1 MQVTGHGSE
10 RDAAGGPSSRD
21 SGSEGSDYPGAG
33 RDPFGAE
40 PEPVTPEAG
49 GESDSE
55 GDARPVSL
63 LGMRMSQETQP
74 GRATVSRRQTRS
86 RPRPPRPEPGRGA
99 PPPTPPAVRRT
110 PASPAP
116 AGPPAV
122 PPPAA
127 APPDRHQAPPS
138 DRQTPPDRQVP
149 PGAPAPAPSS
159 GQQAVPPPAP
169 PSVRPPSAPPPP
181 TPTRAPAPGRA
192 VIEGE
197 ATAPLPSPAPAP
209 SAGGWTPDV
218 GIAATPT
225 GERPPAQWERAASF
239 GSLPTLP
246 PSVPLPPAPP
256 PPPSPAPPPP
266 NPAPRAPVPSRAV
279 ERVAPAPAVPRP
291 AAPLPAASETP
302 RPSAEVVP
310 ATDRRPAVRALR
322 VLVGGFGGGCGRTTV
337 AAGLGMALAARAHSR
352 IAAVDACPDQYGMLT
367 QRVGL
372 RPRRVGL
379 RELAGA
385 RPPVASLTE
394 LRRYLAADGP
404 GGLEVLPG
412 VHDLTAPGL
421 AGDELAAAL
430 DLLAR
435 WFPVVIADGPSGWS
449 QPVPATL
456 LARSDLVVVTT
467 RAGEAEL
474 AATDDALTALTAL
487 TALGGAGRRDLAASA
502 LVAVV
507 ETYPT
512 RLTRAARQRLDD
524 LAGRARLVVV
534 VPFDPALTDSRPFAW
549 RSLRKRTR
557 AAFDDLATAVD
568 PASVAGPGGRPPGT
582 G

>member
-1 MQVTGHGSE
+1 M
-10 RDAAGGPSSRD
+10 
-21 SGSEGSDYPGAG
+21 
-33 RDPFGAE
+33 
-40 PEPVTPEAG
+40 
-49 GESDSE
+49 
-55 GDARPVSL
+55 
-63 LGMRMSQETQP
+63 
-74 GRATVSRRQTRS
+74 
-86 RPRPPRPEPGRGA
+86 
-99 PPPTPPAVRRT
+99 
-110 PASPAP
+110 
-116 AGPPAV
+116 
-122 PPPAA
+122 
-127 APPDRHQAPPS
+127 
-138 DRQTPPDRQVP
+138 
-149 PGAPAPAPSS
+149 PAPAPVS
-159 GQQAVPPPAP
+159 GRPAGPPPPAP
-169 PSVRPPSAPPPP
+169 PVS
-181 TPTRAPAPGRA
+181 GRE

-197 ATAPLPSPAPAP
+197 ATVPSPGTAPP

-218 GIAATPT
+218 GTTAPPT
-225 GERPPAQWERAASF
+225 AGRPPAQWERAASF

-246 PSVPLPPAPP
+246 PSVPLPPAA
-256 PPPSPAPPPP
+256 PPPSPPPSPSPSSPSAP
-266 NPAPRAPVPSRAV
+266 ATRAVVPSRAV
-279 ERVAPAPAVPRP
+279 EQVVPAPAPPAAARPALPRP
-291 AAPLPAASETP
+291 VPPAAA

-310 ATDRRPAVRALR
+310 AADRRPAVRALR

-337 AAGLGMALAARAHSR
+337 TAGLGMALAARAHSR
-352 IAAVDACPDQYGMLT
+352 VAAVDACPDPYGTLT

-372 RPRRVGL
+372 RPRRIGL

-421 AGDELAAAL
+421 AGDELAAAV

-449 QPVPATL
+449 QPVPTTL

-474 AATDDALTALTAL
+474 AATDDALTALGA
-487 TALGGAGRRDLAASA
+487 AGRPDLAASA

-512 RLTRAARQRLDD
+512 RLTRSARQRLDD
-524 LAGRARLVVV
+524 LAGRARLVAV
-534 VPFDPALTDSRPFAW
+534 VPFDPALTDGRPFDW
-549 RSLRKRTR
+549 RGLRRRTR

-568 PASVAGPGGRPPGT
+568 PASAGPGGGPPGT

>member
-1 MQVTGHGSE
+1 
-10 RDAAGGPSSRD
+10 
-21 SGSEGSDYPGAG
+21 
-33 RDPFGAE
+33 
-40 PEPVTPEAG
+40 
-49 GESDSE
+49 
-55 GDARPVSL
+55 
-63 LGMRMSQETQP
+63 
-74 GRATVSRRQTRS
+74 
-86 RPRPPRPEPGRGA
+86 
-99 PPPTPPAVRRT
+99 
-110 PASPAP
+110 
-116 AGPPAV
+116 
-122 PPPAA
+122 
-127 APPDRHQAPPS
+127 
-138 DRQTPPDRQVP
+138 
-149 PGAPAPAPSS
+149 
-159 GQQAVPPPAP
+159 
-169 PSVRPPSAPPPP
+169 
-181 TPTRAPAPGRA
+181 
-192 VIEGE
+192 
-197 ATAPLPSPAPAP
+197 
-209 SAGGWTPDV
+209 
-218 GIAATPT
+218 
-225 GERPPAQWERAASF
+225 
-239 GSLPTLP
+239 
-246 PSVPLPPAPP
+246 
-256 PPPSPAPPPP
+256 
-266 NPAPRAPVPSRAV
+266 
-279 ERVAPAPAVPRP
+279 VPRP

-474 AATDDALTALTAL
+474 AATDDALTAL
-487 TALGGAGRRDLAASA
+487 GGAGRRDLAASA